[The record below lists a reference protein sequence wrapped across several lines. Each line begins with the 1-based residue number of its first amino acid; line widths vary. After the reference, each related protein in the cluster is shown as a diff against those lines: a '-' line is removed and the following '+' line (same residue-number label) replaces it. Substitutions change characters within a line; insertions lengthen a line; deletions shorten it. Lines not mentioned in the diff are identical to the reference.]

1 MFIESQITFF
11 GESITVAGL
20 ITGQDLL
27 GQLKGKSLGDALI
40 IPKSMLKS
48 GEPVFLDDMTIE
60 ELEKALNVTVTPIE
74 VSGLAFLSNVLG
86 IEEAQNG

>member
-40 IPKSMLKS
+40 IPKSMLKKRR
-48 GEPVFLDDMTIE
+48 T
-60 ELEKALNVTVTPIE
+60 
-74 VSGLAFLSNVLG
+74 G
-86 IEEAQNG
+86 ILRRHDN